1 MNLKFKKFLTSYVIN
16 ESSQYPENKGTISG
30 KTKLQDIYNFLQSER
45 QSPTN
50 KKWPSYIEEA
60 IKHNKQLES
69 KYEEKKAAPS
79 KVKSKNLGRPKGQ
92 QNKNVNKFYNIKNMK
107 KEFRTS
113 AKSYKLNNKQE
124 LVYIRTYQEKDKL
137 TKKAKNK

>member
-1 MNLKFKKFLTSYVIN
+1 M
-16 ESSQYPENKGTISG
+16 
-30 KTKLQDIYNFLQSER
+30 
-45 QSPTN
+45 
-50 KKWPSYIEEA
+50 
-60 IKHNKQLES
+60 ES
-69 KYEEKKAAPS
+69 KNKEKKTDQS

-92 QNKNVNKFYNIKNMK
+92 QDKKVNKFYNIKNMK

-137 TKKAKNK
+137 KKNNKKKSNCGCLLWLN